1 MRESR
6 ERQRRS
12 VAEFCDSIGTQAA
25 RALGQLAGRLAAA
38 GGRQHHYRCNKPEQV
53 ERNVGA
59 LGWKPTPE
67 DLTEIDR
74 ITREP

>member
-1 MRESR
+1 
-6 ERQRRS
+6 
-12 VAEFCDSIGTQAA
+12 VAEFCNSIGTQAA
-25 RALGQLAGRLAAA
+25 RALGQLAGWRR
-38 GGRQHHYRCNKPEQV
+38 GRRSPV

-59 LGWKPTPE
+59 LGWKLTPE